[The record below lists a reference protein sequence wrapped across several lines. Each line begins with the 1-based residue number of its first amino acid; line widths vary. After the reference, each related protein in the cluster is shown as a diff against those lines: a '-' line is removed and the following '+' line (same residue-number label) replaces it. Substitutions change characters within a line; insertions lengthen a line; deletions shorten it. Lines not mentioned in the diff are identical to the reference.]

1 VTAPSAAVGPAA
13 ELAAFLDVEWPTFRS
28 RWPDATTWEARL
40 DLQRTLQRARW
51 AAPTWPEE
59 YGGRGLG
66 ILEMLACDEV
76 FGTFGVPVL
85 PGVLGLKNVG
95 PTLIAYG
102 DQRQRAHLPKI
113 LDAEQIWCQ
122 GFSEPG
128 SGSDLASLRTSAE
141 LDGDAFVVN
150 GQKTWTSSGMYATH
164 MELLA
169 RTDAAAPKHR
179 GISALEVDMSSPGIE
194 VRPIRMVTGE
204 AEFAEVFFTDVR
216 VPVAGLIGPLN
227 GGWGVAVSTLGH
239 ERAGV
244 AALASRLEEEVRELV
259 AAHPAPALSPLLVD
273 ELVDRFVEC
282 RVGGFLGD
290 EMLTRLAAGAPP
302 GPEQSVIK
310 LMWSEAQQHVASTRV
325 ALTGLG
331 GLDDGFS
338 AGASREYLT
347 ARQTTIVAGTTQIVK
362 NLIAERILGLPRD

>member
-1 VTAPSAAVGPAA
+1 MTTPAD
-13 ELAAFLDVEWPTFRS
+13 ELAGFLDVEWPAFTG
-28 RWPDATTWEARL
+28 RWQDRTTWEARL
-40 DLQRTLQRARW
+40 DWQRTLQKERW
-51 AAPTWPEE
+51 AAPTWPEG

-76 FGTFGVPVL
+76 FGARGVPVL
-85 PGVLGLKNVG
+85 PGILGLKNVG

-102 DQRQRAHLPKI
+102 DERQRAHLPKI
-113 LDAEQIWCQ
+113 LSGEEIWCQ

-128 SGSDLASLRTSAE
+128 SGSDLASLRTRAD
-141 LDGDAFVVN
+141 LDGDVFVVN
-150 GQKTWTSSGMYATH
+150 GQKTWTSSGMHATH
-164 MELLA
+164 MELLC
-169 RTDAAAPKHR
+169 RTDVNAPKHR
-179 GISALEVDMSSPGIE
+179 GISAVEVDMSSPGIE

-216 VPVAGLIGPLN
+216 VPVANLLGPLN

-244 AALASRLEEEVRELV
+244 AALAGRLEEEVRELI
-259 AAHPAPALSPLLVD
+259 AANPAPALGPLLVD

-290 EMLTRLAAGAPP
+290 EMLSRLAAGDPP

-310 LMWSEAQQHVASTRV
+310 LMWSEAAQRVSSTRV
-325 ALTGLG
+325 AVAGLA
-331 GLDDGFS
+331 GLDDGFQ
-338 AGASREYLT
+338 AGPSREYLV
-347 ARQTTIVAGTTQIVK
+347 ARQMTIVAGTTQIVK

>member
-1 VTAPSAAVGPAA
+1 VATAA
-13 ELAAFLDVEWPTFRS
+13 EELATFLSVEWPSFRE
-28 RWPDATTWEARL
+28 RWADPTTWEARL
-40 DLQRTLQRARW
+40 EWQRTLQRERW
-51 AAPTWPEE
+51 AAPGWPEE

-66 ILEMLACDEV
+66 VLELLACDEV
-76 FGTFGVPVL
+76 SGKYGVPVL
-85 PGVLGLKNVG
+85 PGILGLKNVG

-102 DQRQRAHLPKI
+102 DERQRAHLPRI
-113 LDAEQIWCQ
+113 LDAEEIWCQ

-128 SGSDLASLRTSAE
+128 SGSDLASLRTRAD

-150 GQKTWTSSGMYATH
+150 GQKTWTSSGMHATH
-164 MELLA
+164 MELLC
-169 RTDAAAPKHR
+169 RTDSDAPKHR
-179 GISALEVDMSSPGIE
+179 GISALEVDMTSPGIE

-204 AEFAEVFFTDVR
+204 AEFAEVFFSDVR
-216 VPVAGLIGPLN
+216 VPVSHLIGPLD

-244 AALASRLEEEVRELV
+244 AALAGRLEEEVRELV
-259 AAHPAPALSPLLVD
+259 AANQAPALDALLAD

-290 EMLTRLAAGAPP
+290 EMLGRLAGGDPP

-310 LMWSEAQQHVASTRV
+310 LMWSEATQHVSSTRL
-325 ALTGLG
+325 AIAGIS
-331 GLDDGFS
+331 GLDDGLQ
-338 AGASREYLT
+338 AGASREYLV

-362 NLIAERILGLPRD
+362 NLIAERILGLPRG

>member
-1 VTAPSAAVGPAA
+1 MSSPSE
-13 ELAAFLDVEWPTFRS
+13 ELASFLRVEWPAFQA
-28 RWPDATTWEARL
+28 RWPDPTAWEAKL
-40 DLQRTLQRARW
+40 DWQRTMQRERW

-76 FGTFGVPVL
+76 LGTFGTPIL

-102 DQRQRAHLPKI
+102 TAEQRAHLSKI
-113 LDAEQIWCQ
+113 LQAEEIWCQ

-141 LDGDAFVVN
+141 LDGDDFVIN

-164 MELLA
+164 MELLC
-169 RTDAAAPKHR
+169 RTDSTAPKHR

-194 VRPIRMVTGE
+194 VRPIRMITGE

-216 VPVAGLIGPLN
+216 VPITNLIGPLN
-227 GGWGVAVSTLGH
+227 GGWGVATSTLGH

-244 AALASRLEEEVRELV
+244 AAMAGRLEQEVRELI
-259 AAHPAPALSPLLVD
+259 ATHQAPSLDPVLAD

-290 EMLTRLAAGAPP
+290 EMLSRLAAGDPP

-310 LMWSEAQQHVASTRV
+310 LMWSEAAQHVSSTRT
-325 ALTGLG
+325 AIAGLG

-338 AGASREYLT
+338 AGASREYLV
-347 ARQTTIVAGTTQIVK
+347 ARQMTIVAGTTQIVK

>member
-1 VTAPSAAVGPAA
+1 MTPAE
-13 ELAAFLDVEWPTFRS
+13 ELSAFLAVAWPAFTQ
-28 RWPDATTWEARL
+28 RWPDPTTWDAKL
-40 DLQRTLQRARW
+40 DWQRTMQQERW

-76 FGTFGVPVL
+76 LGTYGVPVL

-102 DQRQRAHLPKI
+102 TEEQRAHLPRI
-113 LDAEQIWCQ
+113 LQAEEIWCQ

-128 SGSDLASLRTSAE
+128 AGSDLASLRTRAD
-141 LDGDAFVVN
+141 LDGDVFVVN
-150 GQKTWTSSGMYATH
+150 GQKTWTSSGMHATH
-164 MELLA
+164 MELLC
-169 RTDAAAPKHR
+169 RTDADAPKHR
-179 GISALEVDMSSPGIE
+179 GISALEVDMTSPGIE
-194 VRPIRMVTGE
+194 VRPIRMITGE

-216 VPVAGLIGPLN
+216 VPVTNLVGPLH
-227 GGWGVAVSTLGH
+227 GGWGVATSTLGH

-244 AALASRLEEEVRELV
+244 AALAGRLEEEVREII
-259 AAHPAPALSPLLVD
+259 AAHQAPALDPLLAD
-273 ELVDRFVEC
+273 ELIERFVEC

-290 EMLTRLAAGAPP
+290 EMLTRLAAGDPP

-310 LMWSEAQQHVASTRV
+310 LMWSEASQHVSSTRTSL
-325 ALTGLG
+325 AGLG
-331 GLDDGFS
+331 GLDDGFH
-338 AGASREYLT
+338 AGASREYLV